1 MRGVA
6 STMERSL
13 KAGLH
18 AGGRQDDGTQPE
30 GLHAGELIP
39 LVAWTMGVLWG
50 YTARCMNELW
60 RIEGI

>member
-6 STMERSL
+6 RTMERSL
-13 KAGLH
+13 KA
-18 AGGRQDDGTQPE
+18 

-50 YTARCMNELW
+50 YTARCINELW